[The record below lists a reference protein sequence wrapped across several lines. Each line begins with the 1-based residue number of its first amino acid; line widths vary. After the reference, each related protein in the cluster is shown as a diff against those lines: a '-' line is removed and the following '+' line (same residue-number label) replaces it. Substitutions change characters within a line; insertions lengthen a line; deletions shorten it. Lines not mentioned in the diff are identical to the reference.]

1 MAITLRNTKGT
12 ALTYTELDAN
22 FTDLDTRIDA
32 IDQDYIRARE
42 TPFDTEF
49 NVKTT
54 DDLTEGTYNKYFLK
68 ENFDSDLAAG
78 IAGISTDSVG
88 EGSSNLY
95 YTQGRFDTAF
105 TAKTTADLSEDSTN
119 KYYTKA
125 RVDSDI
131 GEQIAGT
138 NTNALSE
145 GSNNLYYT
153 TLRHDSDFNVIF
165 AVRTTDSLS
174 EGTAN
179 LYYTTARHDSDFGV
193 RFGNATTD
201 SLGEGS
207 TNFYYT
213 QSRVD
218 SDIADKTKITLT
230 YGSTLDSAGTGL
242 NPTFGGDLILK
253 DNSIKHMFTLY
264 VSTGPAYYFNDSGGK
279 FFADQSLSGIVR
291 PKLYLRRGESYI
303 FRQLSWGGNEF
314 CIYEDSDDAGGY
326 TRSKYADGVQNWGN
340 SDGTHD
346 VVFTP
351 KMNAPTKLTYNKKGT
366 GFNFGKIVIV

>member
-49 NVKTT
+49 NAKTT
-54 DDLTEGTYNKYFLK
+54 DDLTEGTFNKYFLK

-88 EGSSNLY
+88 EGSNNLY
-95 YTQGRFDTAF
+95 YTQSRFDNAF
-105 TAKTTADLSEDSTN
+105 AAKTTANLSEDSTN
-119 KYYTKA
+119 KYYTKV
-125 RVDSDI
+125 RVDSDFDMRF
-131 GEQIAGT
+131 GNETT
-138 NTNALSE
+138 NNLSE
-145 GSNNLYYT
+145 GTNNLYYT
-153 TLRHDSDFNVIF
+153 TLRHDSDFNIIF

-179 LYYTTARHDSDFGV
+179 LYYTTARHNSDFGV

-230 YGSTLDSAGTGL
+230 NGSTVDSDL
-242 NPTFGGDLILK
+242 NPTFGGDLIIK
-253 DNSIKHMFTLY
+253 DNAITHMFTIY
-264 VSTGPAYYFNDSGGK
+264 QSTGPQWYFNDSGGK
-279 FFADQSLSGIVR
+279 FFTDQSQSGI
-291 PKLYLRRGESYI
+291 PTPDLYLRRGERYI
-303 FRQLSWGGNEF
+303 FRQLPYSGTREF
-314 CIYEDSDDAGGY
+314 IICDSNGSGY
-326 TRSKYADGVQNWGN
+326 QRIKYDDGVENWGN
-340 SDGTHD
+340 SDGTSD
-346 VVFTP
+346 VIFTP
-351 KMNAPTKLTYNKKGT
+351 KMNAPKKLIYQKKGAGYPDGT
-366 GFNFGKIVIV
+366 IYIV

>member
-49 NVKTT
+49 NAKTT
-54 DDLTEGTYNKYFLK
+54 DDLTEGTFNKFFLK

-88 EGSSNLY
+88 EGSNNLY
-95 YTQGRFDTAF
+95 YTQSRFDNAF
-105 TAKTTADLSEDSTN
+105 AAKTTTNLSEGTN
-119 KYYTKA
+119 LYYTKV
-125 RVDSDI
+125 RVDSDFDMRF
-131 GEQIAGT
+131 GNETT
-138 NTNALSE
+138 NNLSE
-145 GSNNLYYT
+145 GTNNLYYT
-153 TLRHDSDFNVIF
+153 TLRHDSDFNIIF

-179 LYYTTARHDSDFGV
+179 LYYTTARHDSDFSV

-230 YGSTLDSAGTGL
+230 NGSTVDSDL
-242 NPTFGGDLILK
+242 NPTFGGDLIIK
-253 DNSIKHMFTLY
+253 DNAITHMFTIY
-264 VSTGPAYYFNDSGGK
+264 QSTGPQWYFNDSGGK
-279 FFADQSLSGIVR
+279 FFTDQSQSGI
-291 PKLYLRRGESYI
+291 PTPDLYLRRGERYI
-303 FRQLSWGGNEF
+303 FRQLPYGGTREF
-314 CIYEDSDDAGGY
+314 IICDSNGTGY
-326 TRSKYADGVQNWGN
+326 QRIKYADGVENWGN
-340 SDGTHD
+340 SDGTSD
-346 VVFTP
+346 VIFTP
-351 KMNAPTKLTYNKKGT
+351 KMNAPKKLIYQKKGVGYPDGT
-366 GFNFGKIVIV
+366 IYIV